1 MKNSILKLAYNLN
14 LRVHTKNLLVQRN
27 MMVQEGKVVNISQ
40 NALNKENQGSLSYQS
55 FKEGLSLIKIN
66 QEQAKNAFLKVVE
79 GRNDIISEENTI
91 LAQSSLE
98 LAKVYF
104 EERNFK
110 KAQKYLEK
118 SFKFSTLSST
128 AKAHEL
134 VSDIYYHLGICMLT
148 KDKQLAAQNYF
159 QNYLEIAGEENNGEK
174 SLVQKELAR
183 ILLRDNETKDVELML
198 SHALNYFKGQKNSIN
213 LFHEAECYQ
222 LLGEYYFLAEE
233 YDKMLQNNL
242 KCSSLIQKKKREM
255 EGDYEK
261 LYSSLAKSFLLAGM
275 KLIKEDEEKAMK
287 FLWNSLESF
296 NKLGSEETA
305 ENSWIQAYILVNA
318 LDVLSKQGD
327 HNECRNIIRRIQSES
342 FTRQDFQSD
351 KSYRD
356 YLLNLIQSE
365 IRLESFED
373 AYGLIKA
380 NTKYFNLKTTA
391 RKCDLA
397 YFNSLWSRLAYE
409 NDHFEEALEKQSLIG
424 EEDKE
429 MLFESYS
436 VAIKCHT
443 KLQNDFLDA
452 VKKWKNLV
460 HSVESQVVT
469 NEITNLFLFFLND
482 AQYKL
487 CEVFLLEISQENLLE
502 NKQGMKL
509 VYTYLSILSSKRSD
523 FVKANLYL
531 QMAQESNSS
540 SSLAKSSSASL
551 LLNKVMGSSTI
562 IKDCHQGL
570 ASLLAKQDQDSS
582 RYLKDLW
589 NLCSKHLE
597 NSELQTA
604 HILLKEIR
612 RLLTIHGDSALQ
624 NKFRLL
630 DIIIDIEVGKLE
642 DAASLLK
649 DAIERMRAYEY
660 GDFTPL
666 MYFLYGDTLKD
677 LNSSGEA
684 MVMWIKAV
692 NTYMKMKGQ
701 KSCKIAS
708 KNALLFENL
717 MSDRSDLLP
726 ELYKETVEKHFKC

>member
-14 LRVHTKNLLVQRN
+14 LRVHAKNLLVQRN
-27 MMVQEGKVVNISQ
+27 KLVQEGKVLDISQ
-40 NALNKENQGSLSYQS
+40 NMLNKKNQESLSFQS
-55 FKEGLSLIKIN
+55 FKEGLSLLNIN
-66 QEQAKNAFLKVVE
+66 QEQAKIAFLKVLE
-79 GRNDIISEENTI
+79 DKNDLVYEENTI

-118 SFKFSTLSST
+118 SFKLASAT
-128 AKAHEL
+128 KANQL
-134 VSDIYYHLGICMLT
+134 ISDIYYHLGICMLT

-159 QNYLEIAGEENNGEK
+159 KNYLEIAGEGKNGEK

-183 ILLRDNETKDVELML
+183 ILLKKQETKDVELML
-198 SHALNYFKGQKNSIN
+198 SHALNYFKGQQNSIN
-213 LFHEAECYQ
+213 FFHEAECYQ
-222 LLGEYYFLAEE
+222 LLGEYHLLAKD
-233 YDKMLQNNL
+233 YDKMLQNNA
-242 KCSSLIQKKKREM
+242 KCSSLVQRKKKDI
-255 EGDYEK
+255 EGDFEN
-261 LYSSLAKSFLLAGM
+261 LYLSLAKSFLTAGQELM
-275 KLIKEDEEKAMK
+275 KEDEEKALN
-287 FLWNSLESF
+287 FLWNSLENF

-305 ENSWIQAYILVNA
+305 ENSWVQAEILVSA
-318 LDVLSKQGD
+318 LEVLSKRRD
-327 HNECRNIIRRIQSES
+327 HNECRNILGRLESES

-356 YLLNLIQSE
+356 YLVSLIRSE
-365 IRLESFED
+365 IRLGLFED
-373 AYGLIKA
+373 AYGVIKSNA
-380 NTKYFNLKTTA
+380 KYFNLKTTS
-391 RKCDLA
+391 KSVMTN
-397 YFNSLWSRLAYE
+397 FNHLWARLAYE
-409 NDHFEEALEKQSLIG
+409 NDHFEESLEKQSLLG
-424 EEDKE
+424 EERN
-429 MLFESYS
+429 LESYS
-436 VAIKCHT
+436 ISLKCYT
-443 KLQNDFLDA
+443 KLEKTADFLDA
-452 VKKWKNLV
+452 VKRWKSLLV
-460 HSVESQVVT
+460 VNNIESQVVQT
-469 NEITNLFLFFLND
+469 EITGLFSFFVQN

-487 CEVFLLEISQENLLE
+487 CEAFLLEISQGKGLGS
-502 NKQGMKL
+502 QAMKL
-509 VYTYLSILSSKRSD
+509 VCTYLSILSSKKSD

-531 QMAQESNSS
+531 QMAQRDNSS
-540 SSLAKSSSASL
+540 YSAKSSSSTI
-551 LLNKVMGSSTI
+551 LLNKVMESSTI

-570 ASLLAKQDQDSS
+570 ANLLAKQDKDSS
-582 RYLKDLW
+582 RYLNHLW
-589 NLCSKHLE
+589 SLCFKHLE
-597 NSELQTA
+597 KSELQTA

-612 RLLTIHGDSALQ
+612 RLLAIHGDSAMQ
-624 NKFRLL
+624 NKFKLL
-630 DIIIDIEVGKLE
+630 DILIDIEVGKLE
-642 DAASLLK
+642 DAANLLK

-692 NTYMKMKGQ
+692 NTYMKMKAQ